1 MPTKLISVRLP
12 DELYDYLDAQAK
24 NEQRTLSNMIVYLL
38 YGEMTIAETQKLD
51 KTNRI
56 KHKLDKQATKL
67 LSKIV
72 LSCGAEKEELIQEK
86 ETIETAITIIDE
98 YGKKLVSEIN
108 YRSSKA
114 QNKRGDGE
122 RKDNNV

>member
-12 DELYDYLDAQAK
+12 DELYDYLDARAK
-24 NEQRTLSNMIVYLL
+24 NEQRTISNMIVYLL
-38 YGEMTIAETQKLD
+38 YGEMTRAETQKLD

-56 KHKLDKQATKL
+56 KYKLDKQVTKL

-86 ETIETAITIIDE
+86 ETIETAITVIDE

-114 QNKRGDGE
+114 QNKRSDG
-122 RKDNNV
+122 